1 MEPVYFAI
9 VCLCILLIVLLFL
22 LIYFIPAQKRH
33 QHASGGIKNHN
44 STCTKFVFRIPMTKE
59 EICTLLSRPFFI
71 GNLSTRFNAEESELT
86 FWDLHGEYTF
96 YVNIQQ
102 CTEFS
107 ILRLNWKR
115 TIRGRTTFYLQI
127 NPFFV
132 EHLDAEIIPYNMY
145 GI

>member
-1 MEPVYFAI
+1 MEPVYFLI
-9 VCLCILLIVLLFL
+9 ISICVILFALLYTLFVFVPN
-22 LIYFIPAQKRH
+22 YKRH
-33 QHASGGIKNHN
+33 RQVSGSVVNHN
-44 STCTKFVFRIPMTKE
+44 SSFTKFVFHIPMTKE
-59 EICTLLSRPFFI
+59 EICTLLSRPFSI
-71 GNLSTRFNAEESELT
+71 GNLSTRFNAEGSELT